1 MLAKVLLD
9 FVILLN
15 ILMPGKYNCARLTFS
30 DQILLS
36 NFPKILTKIQFRGLI
51 KHARIQYNP
60 FMPELICE
68 NWTFF
73 DMTPNGVT
81 GHDSVG
87 GGVSINVAKY
97 PFQFMEAA
105 SLSINRPIFEH
116 VSHLNPPVHALRN
129 MLLYKNSANFCKT
142 SKGMYRGVNNE
153 ILAHCLHICLHSV
166 HLHILKW
173 VFHQKFT
180 TEKLAPP
187 PT

>member
-1 MLAKVLLD
+1 M
-9 FVILLN
+9 FV
-15 ILMPGKYNCARLTFS
+15 FS
-30 DQILLS
+30 ITL
-36 NFPKILTKIQFRGLI
+36 
-51 KHARIQYNP
+51 
-60 FMPELICE
+60 MPELICE

-97 PFQFMEAA
+97 PFYFMEAA

-187 PT
+187 PTLKVITATCVAYLL